1 MTSPCER
8 SQRSEP
14 PPKSW
19 VCSLLRIA
27 GVSGRRIGSV
37 RAAWQSGDV
46 LQPLEKAILV
56 AIDRI
61 TRDRYTSTDSDE
73 VAGELKAMGFEL
85 PAALLY
91 ERLFGQLRDA
101 GYLGDATTR
110 TGGGRVV
117 HVELTSYGREVAR
130 EDADPMEEVHL
141 AMRRLFSS
149 VLFAKAY
156 PGAFGPWAEAEK
168 LLFGDQ
174 PESQLANIGFN
185 CRDALQAFAGEF
197 QERYPPDE
205 PDPDPTHTKNRLRA
219 VIQTYKPR
227 IGERRAAMLDRV
239 LDLWDADVDLI
250 QRQTHANE
258 RPGKPLNVND
268 GRRVVSLTM
277 FLMIEFATIL
287 DDMDDPPPPATLE
300 PAG

>member
-1 MTSPCER
+1 M
-8 SQRSEP
+8 
-14 PPKSW
+14 
-19 VCSLLRIA
+19 
-27 GVSGRRIGSV
+27 
-37 RAAWQSGDV
+37 
-46 LQPLEKAILV
+46 LQPLEKAILI

-61 TRDRYTSTDSDE
+61 TRDNYTSTDSDE
-73 VAGELKAMGFEL
+73 VANEVKAMGFEL
-85 PAALLY
+85 PAEMLY
-91 ERLFGQLRDA
+91 ERLFLQLRDA
-101 GYLGDATTR
+101 GYLGATTTR

-117 HVELTSYGREVAR
+117 YVELTHYGREVAR
-130 EDADPMEEVHL
+130 EDADPIEEVYM
-141 AMRRLFSS
+141 AARRLFGSEQFS
-149 VLFAKAY
+149 KAY
-156 PGAFGPWAEAEK
+156 PSAFGPWTRAEK

-185 CRDALQAFAGEF
+185 CRDAVQDFAGEL
-197 QERYPPDE
+197 QERSPPDE

-219 VIQTYKPR
+219 VIETYKPR
-227 IGERRAAMLDRV
+227 IGERRTAALERM

-258 RPGKPLNVND
+258 RVGKPLNVND
-268 GRRVVSLTM
+268 GRRVVTLTM

>member
-1 MTSPCER
+1 
-8 SQRSEP
+8 
-14 PPKSW
+14 
-19 VCSLLRIA
+19 
-27 GVSGRRIGSV
+27 
-37 RAAWQSGDV
+37 V
-46 LQPLEKAILV
+46 LQPLEKAILI

-61 TRDRYTSTDSDE
+61 TRDNYTSTDSDE
-73 VAGELKAMGFEL
+73 VANELKATGFEL
-85 PAALLY
+85 PAGMLY
-91 ERLFGQLRDA
+91 ERLFLQLREA
-101 GYLGDATTR
+101 GYLGATTTR

-117 HVELTSYGREVAR
+117 HVELTPYGREVAR
-130 EDADPMEEVHL
+130 EDADPMEEVYM
-141 AMRRLFSS
+141 AARRLFGSEQ
-149 VLFAKAY
+149 FAKAY
-156 PGAFGPWAEAEK
+156 PGAFGPWTHAET

-185 CRDALQAFAGEF
+185 CRDAVQDFAGEL
-197 QERYPPDE
+197 QERFPPNE

-219 VIQTYKPR
+219 VIDTYKPR
-227 IGERRAAMLDRV
+227 IGERRTAVLDRM
-239 LDLWDADVDLI
+239 LDLWDADVGLI

-258 RPGKPLNVND
+258 RVGTPLNVND